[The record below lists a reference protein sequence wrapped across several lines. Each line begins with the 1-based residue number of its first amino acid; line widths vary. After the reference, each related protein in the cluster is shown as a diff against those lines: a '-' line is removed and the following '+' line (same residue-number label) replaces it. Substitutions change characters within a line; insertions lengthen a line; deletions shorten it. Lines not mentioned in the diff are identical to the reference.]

1 MLIPLKEWAENV
13 GINPATARQKAGRGK
28 LPAVKVGRDWLI
40 EGSTPNTDS
49 RIKNG
54 NYKDWRKK
62 KMTRY
67 DYQELREKAIN
78 NPTFDNL
85 KNLADWLSNY
95 DMNSWNG
102 EFWDIDDGQRLY
114 PVYGDE
120 DENGCFPIVNYEIA

>member
-1 MLIPLKEWAENV
+1 
-13 GINPATARQKAGRGK
+13 
-28 LPAVKVGRDWLI
+28 
-40 EGSTPNTDS
+40 
-49 RIKNG
+49 
-54 NYKDWRKK
+54 
-62 KMTRY
+62 MTRY

-95 DMNSWNG
+95 DTNSWNG

-114 PVYGDE
+114 HVYGDE

>member
-1 MLIPLKEWAENV
+1 MLIPLKQWAENV

-40 EGSTPNTDS
+40 EESTPNTDS
-49 RIKNG
+49 RIKNS

-67 DYQELREKAIN
+67 DYQELRAKAIE
-78 NPTFDNL
+78 NPTFENL
-85 KNLADWLSNY
+85 EALADWLSNY